1 METRTIQQI
10 TDSLSDEFLAELEY
24 NYSSDA
30 CLKIEIVMNFLNGDL
45 NLEIAHLEGCSTI
58 ITKEGITSENP
69 KCDTVILQRI
79 ADLMDSN
86 EHMALFEK
94 HGLFHD
100 GGDEFDYSG
109 SFYYDLITLM
119 EYAFDLE

>member
-10 TDSLSDEFLAELEY
+10 ADFLSDAFLAELEY
-24 NYSSDA
+24 NYGPA
-30 CLKIEIVMNFLNGDL
+30 CLKVEIVTNFLNGDL
-45 NLEIAHLEGCSTI
+45 NLEIAHLEGCSII

-100 GGDEFDYSG
+100 GGDDFDYSG

-119 EYAFDLE
+119 DYAFDLE